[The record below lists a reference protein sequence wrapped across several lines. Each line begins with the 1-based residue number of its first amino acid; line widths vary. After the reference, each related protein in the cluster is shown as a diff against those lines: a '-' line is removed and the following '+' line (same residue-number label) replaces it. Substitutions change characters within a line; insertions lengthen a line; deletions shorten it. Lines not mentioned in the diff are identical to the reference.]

1 MHRHGNNLSQR
12 SGFNYPIAA
21 EVIRIF
27 VQYYVAKI
35 VKQYFANS
43 VLLSPLYSYIVT
55 LILSSRLTDTGV
67 YAIFGAFDFMRAIP
81 REDFAA
87 KPREKVKFIATD
99 FYEKYSLYS
108 RD

>member
-43 VLLSPLYSYIVT
+43 V
-55 LILSSRLTDTGV
+55 
-67 YAIFGAFDFMRAIP
+67 YAIFTPTPEAFARLSVLNNPVDRP
-81 REDFAA
+81 RITRRGVIIEERVVWTLRHDVSFTVAA
-87 KPREKVKFIATD
+87 NEHAR
-99 FYEKYSLYS
+99 S
-108 RD
+108 